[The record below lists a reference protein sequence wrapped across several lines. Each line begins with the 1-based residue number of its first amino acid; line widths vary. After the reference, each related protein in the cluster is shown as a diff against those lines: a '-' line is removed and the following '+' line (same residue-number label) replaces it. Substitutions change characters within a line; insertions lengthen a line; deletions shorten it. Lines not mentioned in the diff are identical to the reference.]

1 MEAKKIAKLVKAL
14 VEAEVAKQQETF
26 LTKTFPKILKEEM
39 KRLNESKPSQVQ
51 NEVDPFSLAN
61 AVLEEDRKQD
71 GKVYSKNPAIN
82 EVLQNTQPF
91 NQMDKTMTFGTQ
103 DVPAGGGMTP
113 NLQQTMA
120 QKMGY
125 GSMVGGASKPQG
137 LGVQTGLAGLDRVL
151 NRDNSALVKAFDKNK
166 NWRPG
171 QE

>member
-103 DVPAGGGMTP
+103 DAPAGGGMTP

-151 NRDNSALVKAFDKNK
+151 NRDNSALVKAFNK
-166 NWRPG
+166 KKHWRPG
-171 QE
+171 QD

>member
-1 MEAKKIAKLVKAL
+1 
-14 VEAEVAKQQETF
+14 
-26 LTKTFPKILKEEM
+26 M

-103 DVPAGGGMTP
+103 DV
-113 NLQQTMA
+113 LQ
-120 QKMGY
+120 
-125 GSMVGGASKPQG
+125 V
-137 LGVQTGLAGLDRVL
+137 V
-151 NRDNSALVKAFDKNK
+151 
-166 NWRPG
+166 
-171 QE
+171 E